1 MSENTTP
8 YANSV
13 FEQPWWL
20 DIVAPGKWHEVF
32 VKEEDKVIARM
43 PYILDHGHIKMPSNT
58 QTLGPWIDPKYRIF
72 QPGNTQLSKQK
83 EIINELISQLP
94 KHKSFKMCFDHRNDY
109 ILPYRWL
116 DYRYTP
122 SFSYRIKDLSDLDK
136 VYNNFNKTAKKNI
149 RRAEKIVTI
158 SDNQN
163 VDVLLNILKKT
174 FENQGR
180 KYPGNEKLIRNIVS
194 KSVARNNGK
203 LFTAIDNEGHI
214 HASSFLLF
222 DENCAYALLGGADPR
237 YRGSGAKSVVW
248 KHEIMFAAEHSDAF
262 DFEGSNIEGIENF
275 VRQFG
280 GERVTNYIVSK
291 QSLISDCLELAKPKI
306 KRLIGYKI

>member
-1 MSENTTP
+1 MSDTTP

-20 DIVAPGKWHEVF
+20 DIVAPGKWGEVF
-32 VKEEDKVIARM
+32 VKEGDEVIARM
-43 PYILDHGHIKMPSNT
+43 PYVLDHGSIKMPHDT
-58 QTLGPWIDPKYRIF
+58 QTLGPWIKPEYRAY

-83 EIINELISQLP
+83 EIISELLAQLP
-94 KHKSFKMCFDHRNDY
+94 KHKSFNMRFDSSNEY

-116 DYRYTP
+116 GYRYVP
-122 SFSYRIKDLSDLDK
+122 SFSYRIKDLSNLDAI
-136 VYNNFNKTAKKNI
+136 YANFNKTAKKNI
-149 RRAEKIVTI
+149 RRAEKVVLI
-158 SDNQN
+158 SNEPN
-163 VDVLLNILKKT
+163 AEVLIDIMEKT
-174 FENQGR
+174 FAGQGR
-180 KYPGNEKLIRNIVS
+180 KYPGDKGQVRTIVD
-194 KSVARNNGK
+194 KSIAHDCGRM
-203 LFTAIDNEGHI
+203 FTAIDKDGHI

-222 DENCAYALLGGADPR
+222 DANCAYALMGGADPD

-248 KHEIMFAAEHSDAF
+248 QNEIEFATGHSKAF

-280 GERVTNYIVSK
+280 GERVINYSVIK
-291 QSLISDCLELAKPKI
+291 QSLLADCWEMAKPRI